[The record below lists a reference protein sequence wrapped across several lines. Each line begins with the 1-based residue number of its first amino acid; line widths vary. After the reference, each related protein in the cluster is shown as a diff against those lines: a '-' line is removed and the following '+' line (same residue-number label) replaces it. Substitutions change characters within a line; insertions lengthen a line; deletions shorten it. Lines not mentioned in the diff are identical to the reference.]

1 MFRYEIQLLGRT
13 RDDYDRQMK
22 AVTAAPV
29 AGKLGFK
36 SYYFAGIKG
45 LVVLAES
52 ETDRRSVLRAVPR
65 FDVAGSWEIVP
76 TTRIAA

>member
-1 MFRYEIQLLGRT
+1 MFRYEIQFLGRT

-29 AGKLGFK
+29 TGKLGFK
-36 SYYFAGIKG
+36 TYYFAGVKG
-45 LVVLAES
+45 LVVLAET
-52 ETDRRSVLRAVPR
+52 ETDRRAVQRAVPG

-76 TTRIAA
+76 TTQIAA